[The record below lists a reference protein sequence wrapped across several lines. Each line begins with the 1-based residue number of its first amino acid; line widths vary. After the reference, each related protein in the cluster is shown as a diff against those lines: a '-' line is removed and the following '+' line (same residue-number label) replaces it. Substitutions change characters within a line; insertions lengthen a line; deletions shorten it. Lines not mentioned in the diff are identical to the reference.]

1 MYKRNIL
8 LGLLVGLGI
17 ATIATPITILFT
29 AIVTMLLLLLEFDE
43 YNLNAILK
51 GDDQHGKDHKTI
63 KARQ

>member
-29 AIVTMLLLLLEFDE
+29 AIVAMLLLILDFDE
-43 YNLNAILK
+43 YHLNDILK
-51 GDDQHGKDHKTI
+51 GANQHEKNHSNI
-63 KARQ
+63 KAR